1 MLNAVSLVG
10 TVTESGVKLASREHG
25 TPEARWTRLLEELG
39 KDDALFKLFCP
50 IIAYGSRGEAC
61 AASLEPG
68 DLIAVTG
75 KLGWSKLHATKK
87 DPTPQG
93 RLCVVAWQVERVTP
107 AGTPAPCGIDQL
119 SARAAGG

>member
-68 DLIAVTG
+68 DLSWAGRSRTPPRRTPLPRGASV
-75 KLGWSKLHATKK
+75 WSR
-87 DPTPQG
+87 G
-93 RLCVVAWQVERVTP
+93 RWN
-107 AGTPAPCGIDQL
+107 G
-119 SARAAGG
+119 